1 MPGDVKVPCE
11 TYARIVGY
19 LARVRDW
26 NDGKR
31 QEFTERVTFDRAVDS
46 DRVANTGNVD
56 ALATGAARKRGAAG
70 AVSPA
75 AEVV

>member
-11 TYARIVGY
+11 IYARIVGY
-19 LARVRDW
+19 LTEVSGWTR
-26 NDGKR
+26 GKR
-31 QEFTERVTFDRAVDS
+31 QEFTERRTFDRAVDS

-75 AEVV
+75 AEVA